1 MVRNRIAI
9 AYFAEIAAAEDVRR
23 SLVVQ
28 GGDDATVSA
37 DARAGQKGACRL
49 EVSLPPAIE
58 RLLLLLL
65 DILLGSEAL
74 RVDIHDADP
83 ETR

>member
-58 RLLLLLL
+58 RLLL

>member
-1 MVRNRIAI
+1 MVRDRIAI
-9 AYFAEIAAAEDVRR
+9 AHFAQTAAAEDACR
-23 SLVVQ
+23 LLIAQ
-28 GGDDATVSA
+28 GGEDATVRA
-37 DARAGQKGACRL
+37 DRQAGRTGACRL
-49 EVSLPPAIE
+49 EVSLPRAIE
-58 RLLLLLL
+58 RRLL

>member
-1 MVRNRIAI
+1 MVRDRIAI
-9 AYFAEIAAAEDVRR
+9 AYFAETGAAEDACR
-23 SLVVQ
+23 SVVAAG
-28 GGDDATVSA
+28 GGDAAVHVNGQ
-37 DARAGQKGACRL
+37 ARRTGICRL

-58 RLLLLLL
+58 RRLL

-83 ETR
+83 QTR